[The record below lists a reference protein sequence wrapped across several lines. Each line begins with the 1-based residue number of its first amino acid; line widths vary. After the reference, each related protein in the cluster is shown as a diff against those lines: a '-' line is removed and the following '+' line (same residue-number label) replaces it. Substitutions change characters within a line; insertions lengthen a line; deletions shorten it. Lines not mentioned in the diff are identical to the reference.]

1 MQHHGQGELSIAEVI
16 YQKIL
21 KTGPDQPVALHLLG
35 AVAPI
40 REELEGFFPKRQ
52 WTEFTVHDKKIEI
65 RRGHRKPGSGV
76 QPRVRTFQGR

>member
-1 MQHHGQGELSIAEVI
+1 
-16 YQKIL
+16 
-21 KTGPDQPVALHLLG
+21 LHLLG